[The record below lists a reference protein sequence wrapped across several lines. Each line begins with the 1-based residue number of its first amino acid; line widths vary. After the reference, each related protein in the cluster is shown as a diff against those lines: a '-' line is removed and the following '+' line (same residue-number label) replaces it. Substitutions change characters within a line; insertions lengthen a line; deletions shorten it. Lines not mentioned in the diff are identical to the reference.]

1 MIESQ
6 TPTLSLPSESRA
18 EARFLNSTQS
28 DEDVSEDPSTISKEP
43 SKSVSGPCIFCS
55 EVFHTEEGIMNHLL
69 TTCLENLKCQLFALG
84 VAVDSLDKAKLKL
97 KILLLKVLEIAKSD
111 QNTT

>member
-6 TPTLSLPSESRA
+6 TQTLSLPSES
-18 EARFLNSTQS
+18 EARFLDEVVS
-28 DEDVSEDPSTISKEP
+28 DDSSAISKEP
-43 SKSVSGPCIFCS
+43 SKSVSGPCLFCS

-69 TTCLENLKCQLFALG
+69 TTCLENLKSQLFAMG
-84 VAVDSLDKAKLKL
+84 VAVDSLDQAKL
-97 KILLLKVLEIAKSD
+97 KILLRKVLEVSKSD